1 MVGTIWAIT
10 GAALAIIGGGIGS
23 SIGITYAARTASG
36 VLSEDPEKFGRL
48 LVLAVLPGTQG
59 IYGFITAILVGVF
72 FGLLGG
78 TAPDISAAKGIA
90 IFVATLPVAVT
101 TLVSGIYQ
109 GLTAASGVLLV
120 AKKPEEAGKAFVLPA
135 LVETY
140 AIFALV
146 ATILFLSAL
155 R

>member
-1 MVGTIWAIT
+1 
-10 GAALAIIGGGIGS
+10 
-23 SIGITYAARTASG
+23 
-36 VLSEDPEKFGRL
+36 
-48 LVLAVLPGTQG
+48 
-59 IYGFITAILVGVF
+59 
-72 FGLLGG
+72 
-78 TAPDISAAKGIA
+78 DISAAKGIA
-90 IFVATLPVAVT
+90 IFMATLPVSVT

-146 ATILFLSAL
+146 ITILFLSAL